1 MDPPLTK
8 VSISTHGQ
16 YRSHVFFFMQTAKP
30 LGSDS
35 AELIYPLA
43 HSLHR
48 RHEPAAIVTPTYG
61 RIYVSESNTDIMVSD
76 FIYREGGESE
86 RTYLS
91 HSSCIKP
98 IFCYEEEGPDFYQ

>member
-1 MDPPLTK
+1 
-8 VSISTHGQ
+8 
-16 YRSHVFFFMQTAKP
+16 MQTANP

-35 AELIYPLA
+35 AEMIYPW
-43 HSLHR
+43 LHR
-48 RHEPAAIVTPTYG
+48 HELAAIVTPTYG

-76 FIYREGGESE
+76 FTYRVGGESE
-86 RTYLS
+86 RNDLS